1 MKIAV
6 IGGGASG
13 MVTAYLLDKQGHAVT
28 VFEQQNILGGH
39 IRTLNQNIQ
48 HQTDCQEFLEA
59 GVLEFPTVF
68 SEFLHLM
75 QELGVELEPVHV
87 GSGLFFQDGRHFLS
101 PVTIDKNFT
110 GWEKW
115 REVLQIDGLYAR
127 SAGLW
132 LRMHIASLAELH
144 NQPLATFLSKECSR
158 TTWIKLLT
166 MYSYSMPYA
175 DIADFP
181 SELAITALRQYVFTD
196 WVRIKG
202 GVYSYIQKILD
213 RFRGKIVL
221 SADIRG
227 ILRHEGAKVYDR
239 PQVIEILLAD
249 GTAQWFDKLVFA
261 TPPDQVLKLLSD
273 PRDAEM
279 RRFVSWQANYAETI
293 MHRDTSMYQP
303 YGIKQG
309 SEFDF
314 FQSGQDWGYNASLN
328 QLCGI
333 KAQQQYSL
341 AFNLADRLSPDKII
355 HRQSHHTPKYTVEA
369 FQYRSEIIATNG
381 EHSTYYT
388 GAYLGDGLHEG
399 AIRSAKNVAD
409 LIDG

>member
-13 MVTAYLLDKQGHAVT
+13 LVTAYLLDKQGHRVT
-28 VFEQQNILGGH
+28 VFERQPILGGH

-48 HQTDCQEFLEA
+48 HQTPCQEFLEA

-68 SEFLHLM
+68 SEFLNLM
-75 QELGVELEPVHV
+75 QELGVELEPVQV
-87 GSGLFFQDGRHFLS
+87 GSGVFFQGGQHFLS

-110 GWEKW
+110 SWKKW

-132 LRMHIASLAELH
+132 LRMHLASLAELQH
-144 NQPLATFLSKECSR
+144 RPLSSFLPRECPR

-175 DIADFP
+175 DIPGFP
-181 SELAITALRQYVFTD
+181 AELAITALRQYVFTD

-213 RFRGKIVL
+213 RFRGEIILNAK
-221 SADIRG
+221 IRG
-227 ILRHEGAKVYDR
+227 ILRHDGAIVYDR
-239 PQVIEILLAD
+239 PEVIEILLSD
-249 GTAQWFDKLVFA
+249 GTAQWYDKLVFA
-261 TPPDQVLKLLSD
+261 TPPDQILKLLSD
-273 PRDAEM
+273 PQDAEV
-279 RRFVSWQANYAETI
+279 RRFASWQANYAETI
-293 MHRDTSMYQP
+293 MHRDTNMYQP
-303 YGIKQG
+303 YSIKQG

-314 FQSGQDWGYNASLN
+314 FQTGDDWGYNAALN

-333 KAQQQYSL
+333 TEQTQYSL
-341 AFNLADRLSPDKII
+341 AFNLKHLLAPDKII
-355 HRQSHHTPKYTVEA
+355 HTQVHHTPKYTVDA
-369 FQYRSEIIATNG
+369 FQSRPEIIATNG

-388 GAYLGDGLHEG
+388 GAYLSDGLHEG
-399 AIRSAKNVAD
+399 AIRSAQSVAD
-409 LIDG
+409 LIGG